1 MERCHLCRRWI
12 NEQEVCR
19 RLLPVS
25 QSHGVTLSAVP
36 GVSFFVH
43 TALVSLCSAC
53 DAAIAAQQ
61 RPGLGGW
68 AILCV
73 FGILTLALVEWLC
86 AAIVDGIWM
95 AWQKGDYK
103 VVAFLL
109 GLAGVCGAR
118 LARRVRASRFRINP
132 AVEVVESPPLQRRER
147 QPIN

>member
-1 MERCHLCRRWI
+1 M

-19 RLLPVS
+19 RVLPIS

-43 TALVSLCSAC
+43 KALVSLCSAC

-61 RPGLGGW
+61 RPGLGRW

-86 AAIVDGIWM
+86 AAIMDGIWV
-95 AWQKGDYK
+95 AWHEGAYK

-109 GLAGVCGAR
+109 GLAGMCGAR
-118 LARRVRASRFRINP
+118 LAHRIRAARVRVNP
-132 AVEVVESPPLQRRER
+132 AAEVVESPPLQRRGR